1 MQRNEIEFNI
11 NFINKISIKFI
22 KTMLTVH
29 FINFQSI
36 GEIVRPEIKLFS
48 NSKSI
53 KPTMTH
59 LYLNQHNKLF
69 VT

>member
-59 LYLNQHNKLF
+59 LYLTQHNKLF